1 MGIVKSASAACV
13 AFTLIAAPARA
24 ETPAQ
29 LDALARASTSPAEG
43 VALARR
49 QIAAGDLLEALGTL
63 ERVLI
68 NTPMSNEA
76 RLLHAGVMCRLDD
89 RRGAMVELDQ
99 LRNRQIPAALW
110 TEANEACSGRRGR

>member
-1 MGIVKSASAACV
+1 MTLVKFACAAL
-13 AFTLIAAPARA
+13 ALTAAPGLA

-29 LDALARASTSPAEG
+29 LDVLAQATTLPDDG

-68 NTPMSNEA
+68 NAPTSNEA

-110 TEANEACSGRRGR
+110 PEANAACSGREGR